1 MLLPARVP
9 NLLIWLRALSL
20 VVSLPITLLASSAAA
35 APEAH
40 LLRVDPRTAVQD
52 GNPVLTT
59 VIDLTATERIGQVTS
74 ACAALRGDA
83 ELDCVSDALE
93 KPGSLARAIPFPEK
107 DVLFTVRVGGSDSQ
121 AELLSYS
128 RFGSSQDEPGVGTA
142 WLLIVDADDRMGK
155 GFDEAQGV
163 AEQFIESMG
172 PHDLVNLILL
182 SDRQI
187 LQDTGWLPLAKADDA
202 KKTLYAQE
210 KTIRSQGR
218 TRPLLDL
225 LKRAASDSFRSLNNP
240 GKGLSA
246 PLNQAMVVISSGY
259 GGGDPAT
266 TGPGASQL
274 SSYFTAGR
282 LDDENTALPK
292 LPIPVVSIFLP
303 PKAMEEQQLVARTF
317 MENLA
322 NPSIGGFFTVL
333 RDGHEGHGQRI
344 VDTVRARFAD
354 LIIARFKLSCLA
366 PSTTQS
372 FSLLFKNKDNPI
384 AGDSTFQDVPVGFD
398 PSDWPLD
405 LDVEL
410 TRKKAQEVGGIYPGG
425 KLRVFGRF
433 CWENDLSR
441 PEVYFIPPGES
452 LPQDLSESPDAA
464 AKVQKRLI
472 ALDMRG
478 KALQANQSFAEFQV
492 PDVEQILHGDGERKV
507 VRLVV
512 VDSKAHRTSGVTET
526 SVLTLNGGVPPVP
539 VWPIVGAA
547 AGGVFLLILG
557 GYLLRRGS
565 KKDLTATRRSHS
577 PIQESPYATPAPVS
591 RGPSRPQISRAIL
604 EGPAGRFIV
613 LPNGDLRVG
622 RDGTRCAAV
631 IPELQVSGLHATF
644 RVENGDLLL
653 RDEGSTS
660 GTRIDGLLLEPGV
673 WKAVG
678 DGMEV
683 SLGPEVLK
691 VTLVPV

>member
-1 MLLPARVP
+1 M
-9 NLLIWLRALSL
+9 
-20 VVSLPITLLASSAAA
+20 
-35 APEAH
+35 
-40 LLRVDPRTAVQD
+40 LRVDPRTAVQE

-59 VIDLTATERIGQVTS
+59 IIDLTATQRIGQVTS
-74 ACAALRGDA
+74 ACASLRGDA

-93 KPGSLARAIPFPEK
+93 KPGSLARSVPFPEK
-107 DVLFTVRVGGSDSQ
+107 DVLFTVRVGESDSQ
-121 AELLSYS
+121 AELLSHS

-163 AEQFIESMG
+163 ALRFIESMG

-187 LQDTGWLPLAKADDA
+187 LKDTGWLALAKADEA
-202 KKTLYAQE
+202 KEALKAQE

-240 GKGLSA
+240 GQGLEA

-274 SSYFTAGR
+274 ASYFTAGR

-292 LPIPVVSIFLP
+292 LPIPVISIFLP
-303 PKAMEEQQLVARTF
+303 PSTMEEQQLVARTF

-322 NPSIGGFFTVL
+322 NPTIGGFFTVL

-344 VDTVRARFAD
+344 VDTVRSRFAD

-384 AGDSTFQDVPVGFD
+384 AGDSTFQDVPVGFS

-405 LDVEL
+405 LDAEL

-425 KLRVFGRF
+425 KIRVFGRF

-452 LPQDLSESPDAA
+452 LPQDLSADGA
-464 AKVQKRLI
+464 AKMQKRLI

-478 KALQANQSFAEFQV
+478 KALQTNQSFAEFQV

-512 VDSKAHRTSGVTET
+512 VDSKAHRTSGLTEST
-526 SVLTLNGGVPPVP
+526 VLTLNGGVPPVP
-539 VWPIVGAA
+539 LWPMISA
-547 AGGVFLLILG
+547 AGGGLLLLIVG
-557 GYLLRRGS
+557 GYFLRRGS
-565 KKDLTATRRSHS
+565 KKDLTSTRRSHS

-591 RGPSRPQISRAIL
+591 RGPSKPQISRAIL
-604 EGPAGRFIV
+604 VGSAGRFVV

-622 RDGTRCAAV
+622 RDGSRCAAV

-644 RVENGDLLL
+644 RLENGDLLL

-660 GTRIDGLLLEPGV
+660 GTRIDGTLIEPGV

-683 SLGPEVLK
+683 SLGPEALK

>member
-1 MLLPARVP
+1 MLLTVRVP
-9 NLLIWLRALSL
+9 NLLFWLRALSV
-20 VVSLPITLLASSAAA
+20 VVSLSITLLATSAAA

-40 LLRVDPRTAVQD
+40 LLRIDPRTALQD

-59 VIDLTATERIGQVTS
+59 IIDLTATERIGQVTS

-93 KPGSLARAIPFPEK
+93 KPGSLARAVPFPEK
-107 DVLFTVRVGGSDSQ
+107 DVLFTVRVGGSDSK
-121 AELLSYS
+121 AELLSHS

-187 LQDTGWLPLAKADDA
+187 LQDTGWLPLAKADEA

-225 LKRAASDSFRSLNNP
+225 LKRAASDSFRGLNNP
-240 GKGLSA
+240 GEGLRA
-246 PLNQAMVVISSGY
+246 PLHQAMVVISSGY

-333 RDGHEGHGQRI
+333 RDGHEDHGQRI

-372 FSLLFKNKDNPI
+372 FSLLFTNKDNPI

-405 LDVEL
+405 LDAEL

-547 AGGVFLLILG
+547 AGGFFLLILG

-565 KKDLTATRRSHS
+565 KKNLTATRRSHS

-604 EGPAGRFIV
+604 EGPPGRFIV

-644 RVENGDLLL
+644 RIENGDLLL

-660 GTRIDGLLLEPGV
+660 GTRIDGELLEPGV
-673 WKAVG
+673 WKTVG